1 MTICHFSYRLVLA
14 ELKFGPTTES
24 WGDGRTEV
32 RPYTAAGG
40 DGTRDDGQA

>member
-1 MTICHFSYRLVLA
+1 MTICHFSYRLLLA

-32 RPYTAAGG
+32 RPDDCNAAAGRG
-40 DGTRDDGQA
+40 NGQA